1 MNNDKAAAFSR
12 LRRLQEQMRSDLPAM
27 MAQKAMSSFTL
38 HREPEPEAAQQTVN
52 VVVYPQDPF
61 VGNPEVREMN
71 ASDIQPGLVN
81 SRVFIRDSVVKPA
94 QPDEEGN
101 YLYWPGTSEFDQVN
115 AFYYT
120 TFTLRMYERYAQRS
134 LPWSFPAPRLAVDPH
149 VGDGA
154 NAFYSEQDRLL
165 GFHSFQVNGSF
176 IYAAQSTDVVTHEAG
191 HAVLDGLRDLFNES
205 FGLGASAFHES
216 FGDMTAVLVALHD
229 DSLIQR
235 LLEWTKGDLRMSS
248 FLSTLAE
255 QMTVTLRQE
264 ASRAKY
270 IQGHTIYLRNTLNT
284 FRAKPFDALPSETNE
299 PELELSREAHNYSRL
314 FSGAFYDILVAIY
327 ERIQAEEPDTPA
339 RVAIHRARD
348 IAGYMLV
355 CAVELGPVGE
365 CDFADMAKA
374 FMAANAVLEKG
385 KHEDVLVRVFVERG
399 ILSQAEAKAFC
410 QYLDSLPDIQ
420 LPEVINSSLAAALFL
435 EEKVQPHLALPAGIE
450 FVPMSAYRNA
460 MNYAY
465 LTYFIH
471 RRITLAGDEFQ
482 QFNGTHIDIFGGLTL
497 MFDETGQLRSVF
509 FRPVTDEDV
518 RQIQVLVT
526 DLIRNGKIAASSP
539 AGLLPPG
546 KKNMNP
552 DYPQGLWL
560 HTPPL
565 TSDWATKSETGS
577 AKLVKF
583 PVMFDEIPQPIP
595 AFGEFLKAR
604 QHNQD

>member
-1 MNNDKAAAFSR
+1 MTHMHNDRAAAFNR
-12 LRRLQEQMRSDLPAM
+12 LRRLQEQMRSDIPAM

-38 HREPEPEAAQQTVN
+38 HREPEPEAAQQMVY

-61 VGNPEVREMN
+61 VGDPEVRQMN
-71 ASDIQPGLVN
+71 AVDIQPGLMN
-81 SRVFIRDSVVKPA
+81 TRVFVRDSIVKPA
-94 QPDEEGN
+94 QPDDEGN

-165 GFHSFQVNGSF
+165 GFHSFHVDGTF
-176 IYAAQSTDVVTHEAG
+176 VYAAQSADVVTHEAG

-235 LLEWTKGDLRMSS
+235 LLEWTGGNLRISS

-255 QMTVTLRQE
+255 QMTVTLRKE
-264 ASRAKY
+264 EVRASH

-284 FRAKPFDALPSETNE
+284 FHAKPFDELLAEVE
-299 PELELSREAHNYSRL
+299 HPENELSREPHNYSRL
-314 FSGAFYDILVAIY
+314 FSGAFYDILVGIY
-327 ERIQAEEPDTPA
+327 ERIKEEEPDTPA
-339 RVAIHRARD
+339 RVCMHRARD

-365 CDFADMAKA
+365 CDFKDMAKA
-374 FMAANAVLEKG
+374 FMAANALLEKG

-399 ILSQAEAKAFC
+399 ILTQEEAKTFC
-410 QYLDSLPDIQ
+410 QYLDNLPEVH
-420 LPEVINSSLAAALFL
+420 LPEVINSSLASALFL
-435 EEKVQPHLALPAGIE
+435 EEIQSQLNLPDAVE
-450 FVPMSAYRNA
+450 FVPMGAYRNA

-465 LTYFIH
+465 LTYFTH
-471 RRITLAGDEFQ
+471 RRITLVGEKFQ
-482 QFNGTHIDIFGGLTL
+482 QFNGTHIDLFGGLTL
-497 MFDETGQLRSVF
+497 TFDETNRLRSAF
-509 FRPVTDEDV
+509 FRPVTDKDI
-518 RQIQVLVT
+518 RQIEILVT
-526 DLIRNGKIAASSP
+526 DLIHKGEIAVTTAEI
-539 AGLLPPG
+539 LPPSQQ
-546 KKNMNP
+546 NLNP
-552 DYPQGLWL
+552 THPQALWL

-565 TSDWATKSETGS
+565 TPDWPESGKPSSS

-583 PVMFDEIPQPIP
+583 PVMYDEIPQPLP
-595 AFGEFLKAR
+595 EFGEFLKAR
-604 QHNQD
+604 QQE